1 MKKKS
6 RTTQICVTP
15 TGNPVSER
23 EIIAEIAY
31 FIWLSEGC
39 PEGCAEEH
47 WQQAELLHSKRG
59 ESGTPSQPPS

>member
-6 RTTQICVTP
+6 RTTQICARP
-15 TGNPVSER
+15 AGNAVSER

-39 PEGCAEEH
+39 PEGCTEEH
-47 WQQAELLHSKRG
+47 WRQAELLHSNHG

>member
-6 RTTQICVTP
+6 RTTRICVTP

-39 PEGCAEEH
+39 AEEH
-47 WQQAELLHSKRG
+47 WRQAELLHSNHG